1 MSEIGAVIPFW
12 LYRPDLEA
20 LEVAQEADRLG
31 YRTLWIGEM
40 VTFDA
45 FALATAIGMRTR
57 QIGLRIGPLAIGVRS
72 PVSIAL
78 GMSSVARLIG
88 RPVDVAL
95 GASSPTIVTNWH
107 NRSFDKSAARMRE
120 TVRALRGILED
131 GRSDFA
137 GKHVRTKGFR
147 LRHALPSRS
156 VSVAAFGPVMTK
168 VAAEEADEVVLNI
181 VTPGIVAR
189 VREAIDAHA
198 RAAGVKPPRLAVW
211 VSAAINPG
219 AASYHQLASQ
229 LVVYLKPPGY
239 GEMFGELGY
248 GELVER
254 ARAGESYAKLA
265 HDLPAE
271 LLARVCAIGTADQ
284 IRDRIA
290 KYHRAGADH
299 VAIVPCTAEDPAGS
313 SVLTALKEYTLHDR

>member
-1 MSEIGAVIPFW
+1 MSELGAVIPFW

-20 LEVAQEADRLG
+20 LDVAETADRLG

-45 FALATAIGMRTR
+45 FALATAIGMRTK
-57 QIGLRIGPLAIGVRS
+57 QIGLRIGPLAVGVRS

-78 GMSSVARLIG
+78 GLSSVARLIG

-107 NRSFDKSAARMRE
+107 NRPFGKSAARMRE
-120 TVRALRGILED
+120 TVWALRGILED
-131 GRSDFA
+131 GRSDFH
-137 GKHVRTKGFR
+137 GEQVQTKGFR
-147 LRHALPSRS
+147 LRHALPSRN
-156 VSVAAFGPVMTK
+156 VTIAAFGPMMTK
-168 VAAEEADEVVLNI
+168 IAAEEADEVVLNI

-198 RAAGVKPPRLAVW
+198 REAGVKPPRLAVW

-219 AASYHQLASQ
+219 AASYQQLAAQ

-239 GEMFGELGY
+239 GEMFTELGY

-265 HDLPAE
+265 QDLPAE
-271 LLARVCAIGTADQ
+271 LLARVCAIGTAEQ
-284 IRDRIA
+284 IADRIA
-290 KYHRAGADH
+290 KYHQAGADH
-299 VAIVPCTAEDPAGS
+299 VAIVPSTAEDPAGS
-313 SVLTALKEYTLHDR
+313 AVLTALKEYTLNDR